1 MEQLEKILEREDLFT
16 QGYKPKQKVEISGE
30 LFSKILGTVGEQQ
43 REIGH
48 LKKALEAMQ
57 VFVESMEQNNNEIA
71 SELLQLH
78 AKNIDKKLTH
88 EVK

>member
-1 MEQLEKILEREDLFT
+1 MEELEKILQREDLFT
-16 QGYKPKQKVEISGE
+16 QGYKPKQKVEMSGE

-57 VFVESMEQNNNEIA
+57 VFTESMEKTNSEIA
-71 SELLQLH
+71 LEILQLH
-78 AKNIDKKLTH
+78 ARNIDKKVTH
-88 EVK
+88 EIN